1 MPMAAPAEPLVK
13 IEGEEITI
21 APSARA
27 RTVCLDWKR
36 SSSRG
41 VMRVNVKVS
50 GRNVR
55 GEYSYHG
62 DTLDMESFRQRAT
75 FTQAGRRTNL
85 GAKEETIHAEVG
97 AEAVGRA
104 GRPAAGGAHPEKTL
118 AQPVEETIMNAEEQ
132 AAALELL
139 RDPRLLERVL
149 STTSTNAAW
158 WARRRTSALVIW
170 RRCRACWKNRWPS

>member
-1 MPMAAPAEPLVK
+1 MPLSVPAEPLVK
-13 IEGEEITI
+13 IDGGEITVAI
-21 APSARA
+21 GP
-27 RTVCLDWKR
+27 RTYRVLGLEKNT
-36 SSSRG
+36 SRG

-75 FTQAGRRTNL
+75 FTKQAAHEL

-97 AEAVGRA
+97 KLWAVQGDLQREHI
-104 GRPAAGGAHPEKTL
+104 RKTL
-118 AQPVEETIMNAEEQ
+118 AQPV
-132 AAALELL
+132 
-139 RDPRLLERVL
+139 PRSRRRRWSCCAIRVCW
-149 STTSTNAAW
+149 SVSFPTSTNAAW